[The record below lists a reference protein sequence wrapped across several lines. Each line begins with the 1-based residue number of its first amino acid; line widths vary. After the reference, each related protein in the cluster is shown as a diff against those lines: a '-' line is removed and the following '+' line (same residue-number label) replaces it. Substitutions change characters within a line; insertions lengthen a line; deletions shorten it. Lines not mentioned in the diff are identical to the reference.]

1 MHDTKVSKGGGVV
14 MNQKEVLQ
22 KEIDSLGIV
31 NINAQGE
38 LSVGLVQ
45 NAIDSTK
52 NLLSCLDLNALAKE
66 ADEKEKV
73 YLS

>member
-1 MHDTKVSKGGGVV
+1 
-14 MNQKEVLQ
+14 MNQNNLQ
-22 KEIDSLGIV
+22 NELDSLGIV
-31 NINAQGE
+31 NIDAAGE

-52 NLLSCLDLNALAKE
+52 NLLSNLDLESIAKE
-66 ADEKEKV
+66 ADEKEGV

>member
-1 MHDTKVSKGGGVV
+1 MMQERQKRRML
-14 MNQKEVLQ
+14 MNQNDLQ
-22 KEIDSLGIV
+22 NELDSLGIV
-31 NINAQGE
+31 NIDAAGE

-52 NLLSCLDLNALAKE
+52 NLLSNLDLEAIAKE
-66 ADEKEKV
+66 ADEKEGV